1 MKPDPIIDE
10 IRRVRHQISAECGHD
25 PKRLL
30 EYYLELERK
39 LKETGEF
46 RFADAP
52 STGSGAPTQSA
63 PSGPASRSNCA
74 RVTGG
79 QPRSPP
85 MRVIMIA

>member
-1 MKPDPIIDE
+1 MKPDLIIDE
-10 IRRVRHQISAECGHD
+10 IRRVRHEISAECGHD

-39 LKETGEF
+39 MKETGEF

-63 PSGPASRSNCA
+63 SQESMILREE
-74 RVTGG
+74 
-79 QPRSPP
+79 PRKKQQ
-85 MRVIMIA
+85 

>member
-10 IRRVRHQISAECGHD
+10 IRRVRHEISAECGHD

-39 LKETGEF
+39 IKETGEF

-52 STGSGAPTQSA
+52 STDSAIPTQSA
-63 PSGPASRSNCA
+63 SQESMILREE
-74 RVTGG
+74 
-79 QPRSPP
+79 PRKKQQ
-85 MRVIMIA
+85 